1 MRTLGNIFLIYF
13 AVHSAPSSA
22 SEKVSEIQVLQQMAF
37 ESLMCQ
43 SFAKFARNDSELKWV
58 VYENDVERSNYS
70 ADLAQTIAENS
81 LSANDVNQLYSVVG
95 AKYLNASDKMKNELK
110 AMGSVEKKKSGEAF
124 IEKCR
129 SVWDLLS

>member
-1 MRTLGNIFLIYF
+1 
-13 AVHSAPSSA
+13 
-22 SEKVSEIQVLQQMAF
+22 MAF

-95 AKYLNASDKMKNELK
+95 ARYLNASDKMKNELK